1 MTDHDHMREALS
13 LALKGKGFT
22 SPNPCVGAVVVKNG
36 KVVGRGWH
44 RAAGLAHA
52 EVEAI
57 NDAQKSDAQTSDTQK
72 NNAQKN
78 IPAGGPARELSNTQ
92 GATIYVTLEPC
103 NHFGKTPPCTHK
115 IINAGIKRVVVG
127 CKDPNPYV
135 SGGGIQYLRE
145 NGIEVETGILE
156 QEAQT
161 LIEEFIWYT
170 KKDKTPFV
178 ILKCASTL
186 DGRIAT
192 STGDSQWITN
202 ERSREQVHRIR
213 HEVDAIL
220 IGSGTLHADN
230 PSLTARIE
238 NIRTKDP
245 VRIIL
250 DSKLSID
257 ETARVITQKSSAKT
271 ILVTGPRASVEKRQ
285 WLEKKGVAVLEV
297 SLKNGRLDLNE
308 LMIKLGNMSI
318 QSLLIEGG
326 GKVAA
331 AALKEGIVNKV
342 LFFLAPKFLGGSDG
356 IPVFDGTGPEK
367 IKDAFELKQMDV
379 KMFDNDV
386 LITGYLKD
394 PYLTE

>member
-1 MTDHDHMREALS
+1 MTDHDHMREALA

-22 SPNPCVGAVVVKNG
+22 SPNPCVGAVVVKNNRI
-36 KVVGRGWH
+36 VGRGWH
-44 RAAGLAHA
+44 RAAGMPHA

-57 NDAQKSDAQTSDTQK
+57 EDAQRNTPEQAFGQPPGDA
-72 NNAQKN
+72 
-78 IPAGGPARELSNTQ
+78 LSNTV

-115 IINAGIKRVVVG
+115 IINAGITRVVVA

-135 SGGGIQYLRE
+135 SGGGIRYLE
-145 NGIEVETGILE
+145 EKGVQVTCGLLE
-156 QEAQT
+156 KEAQT
-161 LIEEFIWYT
+161 LIEDFIWYT
-170 KKDKTPFV
+170 RNEKTPFV

-192 STGDSQWITN
+192 ATGDSKWITN
-202 ERSREQVHRIR
+202 ERSRNYGHRIR

-230 PSLTARIE
+230 PSLTCRG
-238 NIRTKDP
+238 NTRTKDP

-257 ETARVITQKSSAKT
+257 EKARVITQQSDSAT
-271 ILVTGPRASVEKRQ
+271 LLVVGPGAPFEKRNR
-285 WLEKKGVAVLEV
+285 LEKKGIEVLEV
-297 SLKNGRLDLNE
+297 PLKKGRLDLGK
-308 LMIKLGNMSI
+308 LMIKLGGMNI

-331 AALKEGIVNKV
+331 SALKEGIVNKV
-342 LFFLAPKFLGGSDG
+342 LFFLAPKLLGGSDG
-356 IPVFDGTGPEK
+356 IPVFDGKGPEK
-367 IKDAFELKQMDV
+367 ISDAFELKQTGV
-379 KMFDNDV
+379 EMFGTDL
-386 LITGYLKD
+386 LITGYLK
-394 PYLTE
+394 T